1 MSYLLESAT
10 RSGAVTKS
18 DSTPLTFKRLYVGGT
33 GNVAIRHAGDDV
45 AAVVYPAVPA
55 GTFIEVSGT
64 RVMSTGTTATN
75 IVWMDW

>member
-55 GTFIEVSGT
+55 GTFIDVSGT

-75 IVWMDW
+75 IVWMD